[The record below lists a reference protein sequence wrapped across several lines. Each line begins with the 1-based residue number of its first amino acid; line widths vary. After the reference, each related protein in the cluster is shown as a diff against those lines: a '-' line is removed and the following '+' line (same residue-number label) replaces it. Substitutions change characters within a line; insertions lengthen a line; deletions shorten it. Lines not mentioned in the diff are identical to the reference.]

1 MAKQI
6 EFSELIHVAI
16 RPEMQERLDKL
27 NRDRCSGLAPNSEI
41 VRHVLE
47 AGLTWYGYGSQAQ
60 PQPMQP
66 APMPSPFGQAP
77 MGAVANG
84 R

>member
-1 MAKQI
+1 VAKQI

-16 RPEMQERLDKL
+16 RPEMQERLNKL

-47 AGLTWYGYGSQAQ
+47 AGLAAYGYGSAQMQ
-60 PQPMQP
+60 PQPMSQ
-66 APMPSPFGQAP
+66 PMPSPFQTP

>member
-1 MAKQI
+1 VAKQI

-16 RPEMQERLDKL
+16 RPEMQERLNKL

-47 AGLTWYGYGSQAQ
+47 AGLAWYGYASPQAQ
-60 PQPMQP
+60 PQPMPQP
-66 APMPSPFGQAP
+66 MQSPFQTP
-77 MGAVANG
+77 MVAANG

>member
-1 MAKQI
+1 VAKQI

-16 RPEMQERLDKL
+16 RPEMQERLNKL
-27 NRDRCSGLAPNSEI
+27 NRDKCSGLAPNSEI

-47 AGLTWYGYGSQAQ
+47 AGLAAYGYGTQAQ
-60 PQPMQP
+60 PQPMPQP
-66 APMPSPFGQAP
+66 MQSPFQTP
-77 MGAVANG
+77 MGVAANG